1 MRPREHLALSTA
13 AGGAVWA
20 ATGEP
25 WAFPATI
32 ATGVL
37 IDVDHSPDLW
47 WTFALRRQPV
57 ATFLLHSWEW
67 LAGLVVLGIW
77 AGFPWW
83 LAAVLVGYSLH
94 VITDYLFNGRGLR
107 SYFLIYRAIN
117 WFQAEKLFPGLD
129 HSQAYGVLQKE
140 VPVAARLIEWWN
152 RRSIPGDT
160 GSD

>member
-1 MRPREHLALSTA
+1 MRPSEHLALSSA

-25 WAFPATI
+25 WAFPVTI

-37 IDVDHSPDLW
+37 IDLDHSPDLW
-47 WTFALRRQPV
+47 WTFALKRKPLAV
-57 ATFLLHSWEW
+57 SILHGWELLIG
-67 LAGLVVLGIW
+67 LAALGIW
-77 AGFPWW
+77 AGLPWW
-83 LAAVLVGYSLH
+83 LAAVLTGYGLH
-94 VITDYLFNGRGLR
+94 VITDYLFNGRSLR

-117 WFQAEKLFPGLD
+117 RFQAAKVFPEWD

-140 VPVAARLIEWWN
+140 VPVAVRLIEWWN
-152 RRSIPGDT
+152 RRSIPTDT